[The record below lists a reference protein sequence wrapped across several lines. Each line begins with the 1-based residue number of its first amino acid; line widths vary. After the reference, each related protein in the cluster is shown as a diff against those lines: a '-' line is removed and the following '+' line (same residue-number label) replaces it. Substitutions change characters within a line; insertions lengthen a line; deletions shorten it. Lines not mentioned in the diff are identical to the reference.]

1 MKSEMMRHRRFPA
14 AVPLRFKSALVRKS
28 MPKSWSSISLFT
40 LVCLL
45 FMLLAPLAYNVEAS
59 GPSGKIA
66 VSGSGA
72 VSVEF
77 KFEGSA
83 PKAAIIILHL
93 GPGLK
98 VKRASPA
105 LSAFRKDSGEARW
118 LVKEPGNKSHR
129 LQLQV
134 EGSLSAAVSGYI
146 TYHDPSTGKSEK
158 VPLKVQGR

>member
-1 MKSEMMRHRRFPA
+1 
-14 AVPLRFKSALVRKS
+14 

-40 LVCLL
+40 LACLF

-59 GPSGKIA
+59 GGPSGKIS

-134 EGSLSAAVSGYI
+134 DGSLSAPAVSGYI
-146 TYHDPSTGKSEK
+146 TYHDPGTGKSEK